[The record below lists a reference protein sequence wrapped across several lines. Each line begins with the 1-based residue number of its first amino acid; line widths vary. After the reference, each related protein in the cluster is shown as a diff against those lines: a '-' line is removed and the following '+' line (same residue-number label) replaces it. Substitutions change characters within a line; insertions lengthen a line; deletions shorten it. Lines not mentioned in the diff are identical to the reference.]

1 MTTKYKKKKKKKQR
15 SPFETMGQLEERE
28 EIRITHT
35 ASKEIS
41 REIRFSRIQH
51 PGRNLAVNVPKLND
65 CMTMM
70 LMHTT
75 VWPPP
80 KKQKNKTK
88 KTKKNKTKN
97 KQKTN
102 KQTNKQRPPP
112 CARTDMHEPAADLE
126 RLPRPLRHRARDS
139 HRQESTGTLGHV
151 EHRLDHAV
159 RARHGSVNLRGA
171 LDARAPE
178 PRARARLGGRVQMLR
193 EGSGEQEQGEYGG

>member
-1 MTTKYKKKKKKKQR
+1 LKERNLKNVHRKQR
-15 SPFETMGQLEERE
+15 KTPAKSGFFQDLT
-28 EIRITHT
+28 
-35 ASKEIS
+35 S
-41 REIRFSRIQH
+41 
-51 PGRNLAVNVPKLND
+51 GRNLAVNVPKLND